1 MRLVYIHGFNSSAR
15 SFKAGLVGDRMAA
28 LGRRSEFVCP
38 DLPHRPA
45 QAIAALEDLVAGDA
59 GECALLGSSLGGY
72 YATWLAERHRARAMR
87 VVLVNPAVRPYK
99 LLAQALGPQTNLYT
113 GERYELTADH
123 LDELRALE
131 VKDVTPEQYLLIT
144 RTGDEVLDYREAV
157 DKYRGCEQL
166 VIEGGDHGFGDFDRY
181 LDRALAFCRVVAP

>member
-1 MRLVYIHGFNSSAR
+1 
-15 SFKAGLVGDRMAA
+15 MAA
-28 LGRRSEFVCP
+28 LGRGSEFVCP

-45 QAIAALEDLVAGDA
+45 QAIAALEELLARDA
-59 GECALLGSSLGGY
+59 GETALIGSSLGGY
-72 YATWLAERHRARAMR
+72 YATWLAERDAARAMR
-87 VVLVNPAVRPYK
+87 VVLVNPAVRPYE

-113 GERYELTADH
+113 GERYELTAEH

-131 VKDVTPEQYLLIT
+131 VDAVTPERYLLIT
-144 RTGDEVLDYREAV
+144 RTGDEVLDYREGV

-181 LDRALAFCRVVAP
+181 LDRALAFCGLVAP